1 MKRIGILGAGT
12 WGTALANLLTSV
24 GHQVMLWSRFPEE
37 VNSIMKTH
45 KHKNLPEVEIDRNI
59 LYSCN
64 IEEAVEDKDVI
75 VMAVPPF
82 MCAKRP
88 R

>member
-45 KHKNLPEVEIDRNI
+45 KP
-59 LYSCN
+59 
-64 IEEAVEDKDVI
+64 
-75 VMAVPPF
+75 
-82 MCAKRP
+82 
-88 R
+88 